1 MVHFLSGLL
10 GCSFWSGELSELIA
24 GQVKSHLAEVDE
36 VDVPSDAATSTAR
49 ILDENYATLL
59 SLAWAAGHG

>member
-1 MVHFLSGLL
+1 MLL

-49 ILDENYATLL
+49 ILDENYATL